1 MEPHSHASAFFAAQ
15 PMEGRGAEMDM
26 VSGYPAELGREAR
39 GSRASQHQHDREAR
53 VWRLLNDLQGPG
65 SEIAQRLLTK
75 AVDRMHE
82 LCGTDPQLA
91 MLFEALGDAVF
102 AEMRQSNQFARES
115 ALQYCAMLLR
125 VPLRS
130 VFPVAQDP
138 DEKKGP

>member
-1 MEPHSHASAFFAAQ
+1 MAASPPLAPWFHG
-15 PMEGRGAEMDM
+15 PMEGHGAEMDP
-26 VSGYPAELGREAR
+26 VSGYPAELGREAHA
-39 GSRASQHQHDREAR
+39 GRASTAQHDREAR
-53 VWRLLNDLQGPG
+53 VWRLLSDLQGPG
-65 SEIAQRLLTK
+65 SEIAQRLLSK

-102 AEMRQSNQFARES
+102 AEMRQGTQFVRES

-130 VFPVAQDP
+130 VFPREKQQDDP
-138 DEKKGP
+138 EKG